1 MMTSRAFSLM
11 WMPIK
16 ETSLNFNT
24 FDIVMNVK
32 VLKRLR
38 RKARHAIKDRKVTGT
53 LNLVYKTYDGT
64 LHVIGPSSAQID
76 MSRTVESFRRLWIM
90 NKVKYLRG
98 LKAFSGK

>member
-1 MMTSRAFSLM
+1 M

-38 RKARHAIKDRKVTGT
+38 RKARRNVKWVDLYSMRVNLRFNRTYLGRLYVIGKIRTFQSFDEALAFFRRRYILAELKLCRLRRKVGA
-53 LNLVYKTYDGT
+53 
-64 LHVIGPSSAQID
+64 HIGP
-76 MSRTVESFRRLWIM
+76 M
-90 NKVKYLRG
+90 G
-98 LKAFSGK
+98 